1 MNLTPELF
9 PYERRKNAKREKTK
23 EKEQAMISLQGM
35 ADFLANTCTV
45 GIQIADIQLTEPFG

>member
-1 MNLTPELF
+1 MNLTLELF

-35 ADFLANTCTV
+35 ADFLATV
-45 GIQIADIQLTEPFG
+45 GIRIADIRLTEPFG